1 MTRRV
6 VKIAVGAIA
15 TIGIASFVIF
25 AGLSLAPGDPVAQ
38 LLGPRSTDEARAAM
52 SAQLGL
58 DDPLPVRYW
67 HWLTGVLH
75 GDFGT
80 SITYRE
86 SVTNLVGPR
95 LVTTLLLVVMSG
107 ILVVVVGVGL
117 GVLGGVS
124 RRGRG
129 IVAVLTG
136 FGISVPSFVAASF
149 LISIAAVKLGWFP
162 TYGGGSGFADQLRHL
177 ILPAVALSIGYGAYV
192 AQLTSAAVNA
202 ESQKEYVSTARG
214 RGIPESIVI
223 RKHVLRNAGLPVLTA
238 SGLAVA
244 GLFAGTVVVEQAFSI
259 DGIGGLLIRSVSSKD
274 YAVVTA
280 ISMIIVVA
288 FVIVTTAIDLVQ
300 ALLDPREWGDT

>member
-1 MTRRV
+1 MAGRV

-52 SAQLGL
+52 STQLGL
-58 DDPLPVRYW
+58 DDPLLVRYW

-86 SVTNLVGPR
+86 SVTNLIGPR

-129 IVAVLTG
+129 IVAVLSG

-162 TYGGGSGFADQLRHL
+162 TYGAGNGLADQLRHL
-177 ILPAVALSIGYGAYV
+177 TLPAIALSIGYGAYV

-214 RGIPESIVI
+214 RGIPEPTVI

-288 FVIVTTAIDLVQ
+288 FVVVTTAIDLVQ
-300 ALLDPREWGDT
+300 AVLDPREWGSA